1 MKILKYLLLLTG
13 LLLTGLLFMNGI
25 SIQDENLGLS
35 EEIEGEDNY
44 ANTGRRALIDVAPF
58 KEDLFC
64 WRETYG
70 RGVGTIPTIC
80 PNGME
85 NQGGLCY
92 TLCSTGYYGVG
103 PVCWKSCP
111 AGYRDDG
118 AFCFKPAPYGR
129 GGGYPWHAGDPL
141 NDTKMFERCEKD
153 HGKGNCEKYGLI
165 VYPKCKENF
174 HPAGCCV
181 CSPDCPAGWT
191 DIGISCTKPSYG
203 RGVGLV
209 PTICKDGKEN
219 NAGLCYQPCRAG
231 YKGVGPVCWEV
242 TCPTVN
248 GTQWIDCGAG
258 CAQSTKTCATAVI
271 DMAISPLVAVLS
283 IAGMVV
289 TGGASGAISAT
300 ATTGKVIKYTA
311 KAVKGVSK
319 ISQAAIK
326 NDLMAKAR
334 EQLNGQPM
342 PEHQRKGIEEYAAMA
357 YDAARTYDF
366 DWRDFAGFDPTG
378 LGSVAAAYA
387 NPLCRDIKSST
398 TPTPTITKPR
408 NITAPVVSPIS
419 PLGNGYVRIQNS
431 WYKKNYIHNR
441 NGKIEQGPIELN
453 SSSAH
458 WKVIPAHSGWVRIQ
472 NRWHP
477 DQYLHNQNGKLEV
490 GKIQNNWASAMWK
503 LVPVHSGWVRIQNS
517 WYKDHYIHN
526 QNGKIEL
533 GPIQPNWASA
543 MWKAE

>member
-1 MKILKYLLLLTG
+1 
-13 LLLTGLLFMNGI
+13 
-25 SIQDENLGLS
+25 
-35 EEIEGEDNY
+35 
-44 ANTGRRALIDVAPF
+44 
-58 KEDLFC
+58 
-64 WRETYG
+64 
-70 RGVGTIPTIC
+70 
-80 PNGME
+80 
-85 NQGGLCY
+85 
-92 TLCSTGYYGVG
+92 
-103 PVCWKSCP
+103 
-111 AGYRDDG
+111 
-118 AFCFKPAPYGR
+118 
-129 GGGYPWHAGDPL
+129 
-141 NDTKMFERCEKD
+141 
-153 HGKGNCEKYGLI
+153 
-165 VYPKCKENF
+165 
-174 HPAGCCV
+174 
-181 CSPDCPAGWT
+181 
-191 DIGISCTKPSYG
+191 
-203 RGVGLV
+203 
-209 PTICKDGKEN
+209 
-219 NAGLCYQPCRAG
+219 
-231 YKGVGPVCWEV
+231 
-242 TCPTVN
+242 
-248 GTQWIDCGAG
+248 
-258 CAQSTKTCATAVI
+258 
-271 DMAISPLVAVLS
+271 
-283 IAGMVV
+283 
-289 TGGASGAISAT
+289 
-300 ATTGKVIKYTA
+300 
-311 KAVKGVSK
+311 
-319 ISQAAIK
+319 
-326 NDLMAKAR
+326 
-334 EQLNGQPM
+334 
-342 PEHQRKGIEEYAAMA
+342 MA